1 MINSISKTRYLPQRR
16 GDAEKNDTK
25 YLKVFSGPLRLCGG
39 GSSFSIISI
48 TLRLLQNSLSSPKC
62 SIGDMVSYNKTPDSR
77 LNNAGMTIF
86 LYFCKRLTLL
96 TLIFVGISFA
106 EREVK
111 AEDVFTKGSTS
122 HFTAQFEAKTDK
134 AIAEKIIAL
143 LEQAYSDVNI
153 DMAHFPSGKTIVI
166 LHEGKG
172 SKEAAQPPDCSGVVN
187 DGKIRL
193 PMGGVKDISAQ
204 LKAVIYHEYS
214 HVVVRSMTRGKMAP
228 TWLNEG
234 IAEYEGSRFSERNM
248 KELTR
253 AAKKGELIPVKRLE
267 SPFSGLSDK
276 ELSLAYLQS
285 YSLVKY
291 IIDRFGF
298 HAVRD
303 ILDNIDRGDNIET
316 AIKKALDPFE
326 LDYASLV
333 GEWEGTLK

>member
-25 YLKVFSGPLRLCGG
+25 YLKVFSVPLRLSGG
-39 GSSFSIISI
+39 RISFAVTSAI
-48 TLRLLQNSLSSPKC
+48 
-62 SIGDMVSYNKTPDSR
+62 
-77 LNNAGMTIF
+77 IF
-86 LYFCKRLTLL
+86 L
-96 TLIFVGISFA
+96 LIFVGISFA

-111 AEDVFTKGSTS
+111 AEDVFTKGSIS

-134 AIAEKIIAL
+134 DIAEKILAL
-143 LEQAYSDVNI
+143 LEQAYSDVNL
-153 DMAHFPSGKTIVI
+153 DLAHFPTGKTIVI
-166 LHEGKG
+166 LHEEKAF
-172 SKEAAQPPDCSGVVN
+172 KEAAQRPDWPGGLY

-193 PMGGVKDISAQ
+193 PVGGVKDVSAE
-204 LKAVIYHEYS
+204 LKAVIYHKYS
-214 HVVVRSMTRGKMAP
+214 HVVVRSMTGEKMAP
-228 TWLNEG
+228 AWLNEG

-253 AAKKGELIPVKRLE
+253 AAKKGELTPVKRLE
-267 SPFSGLSDK
+267 SSFSGLSDK
-276 ELSLAYLQS
+276 ELSLAYLQG

-303 ILDNIDRGDNIET
+303 ILDNIGRGDNIET

-326 LDYASLV
+326 LDYTSLEA
-333 GEWEGTLK
+333 EWEGALK

>member
-1 MINSISKTRYLPQRR
+1 MINSILKSRDLPQRR
-16 GDAEKNDTK
+16 GDAEKIKTK
-25 YLKVFSGPLRLCGG
+25 YLKVFSVPQHLSGG
-39 GSSFSIISI
+39 RISFAV
-48 TLRLLQNSLSSPKC
+48 TLTILLFPFFTS
-62 SIGDMVSYNKTPDSR
+62 
-77 LNNAGMTIF
+77 
-86 LYFCKRLTLL
+86 
-96 TLIFVGISFA
+96 ISFA

-111 AEDVFTKGSTS
+111 AEDEFTKGSTS

-134 AIAEKIIAL
+134 AIAEKILAL
-143 LEQAYSDVNI
+143 LEQAYSDVNL
-153 DMAHFPSGKTIVI
+153 DLAHFPTGKTIVI
-166 LHEGKG
+166 LYEGKR
-172 SKEAAQPPDCSGVVN
+172 SKEAAQRPDGPGGLY

-193 PMGGVKDISAQ
+193 PIGGVKDLSAE

-253 AAKKGELIPVKRLE
+253 AAKKGELIPVKRIE
-267 SPFSGLSDK
+267 SSVSGLSDK
-276 ELSLAYLQS
+276 ELPLAYIQS
-285 YSLVKY
+285 YSLVKH

-298 HAVRD
+298 HALRD
-303 ILDNIDRGDNIET
+303 ILDNITRGDTIET

-333 GEWEGTLK
+333 SEWEGTLK